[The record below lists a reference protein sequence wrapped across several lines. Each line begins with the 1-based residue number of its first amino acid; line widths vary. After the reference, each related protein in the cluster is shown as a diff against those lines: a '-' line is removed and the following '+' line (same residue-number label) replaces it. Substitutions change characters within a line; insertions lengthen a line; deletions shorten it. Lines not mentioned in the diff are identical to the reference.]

1 MNIIYILIP
10 LALLLGIFFVA
21 SFIWATSKGQFDDL
35 DTPAARILFDDEIDN
50 INNNAAQEIGQPNK
64 KGKKHE

>member
-10 LALLLGIFFVA
+10 LALLLGLFFVA

-35 DTPAARILFDDEIDN
+35 DTPATRILFDDENNYKNKDQVIDL
-50 INNNAAQEIGQPNK
+50 ANK

>member
-35 DTPAARILFDDEIDN
+35 DTPAARIILDDEN
-50 INNNAAQEIGQPNK
+50 INIENPNK
-64 KGKKHE
+64 EFSNQKKEGT

>member
-35 DTPAARILFDDEIDN
+35 DTPAARILFDDEE
-50 INNNAAQEIGQPNK
+50 NNNDKNEDQVIDLPNK